1 MISSF
6 KMIFR
11 SLIRWFSKL
20 FVNKLIFVVKYV
32 IWVIL
37 LLLMLE
43 ERVWILV
50 LYEIVNFDVCWVVFF
65 LVEFVDWKGN
75 IVNFKKFNVYLIEIM
90 LIN

>member
-1 MISSF
+1 MKSSF

-11 SLIRWFSKL
+11 SLIRWFNKL

-50 LYEIVNFDVCWVVFF
+50 LYES
-65 LVEFVDWKGN
+65 
-75 IVNFKKFNVYLIEIM
+75 
-90 LIN
+90 